1 MKDRVLPGLTLLM
14 LPTECD
20 RPDPSADWSSLTA
33 TFMRTTMR
41 TVAHGPSFKT
51 AFVRFAL
58 SLTVTVVAMVAL
70 AGV

>member
-1 MKDRVLPGLTLLM
+1 MQ
-14 LPTECD
+14 
-20 RPDPSADWSSLTA
+20 
-33 TFMRTTMR
+33 
-41 TVAHGPSFKT
+41 TVVQGPSFKA